1 IYTVNISLQDDEP
14 EVGPYTILI
23 FNMPFL
29 TQLAL
34 NTRVISAAQL
44 NALLRHL
51 TLPALETLRLKTPG
65 IDPMVLGKFLLRHTK
80 LQDLQLDFW
89 AATRFELSSL
99 VSPAIAHP
107 TLTEIEV
114 FGAVRAENICFTI
127 ECLYLSPLLATFN
140 FSVLHFDLTGL
151 NPAFSLIAQRAL
163 DAHLSL
169 TIDDDAYE
177 FIPGTLAEETVSIA
191 QNLYCLRSVSIN
203 CYSTHIALRVLPWL
217 ALFPTLLKVRFGRL
231 IGWQGA
237 QRQDVLQSEGEW
249 QKFMT
254 EANNVLA
261 HVPDVRGWI

>member
-1 IYTVNISLQDDEP
+1 MYTVNISLQDDEP

-23 FNMPFL
+23 FDVPFL
-29 TQLAL
+29 TQLVL
-34 NTRVISAAQL
+34 STLVISAAQL
-44 NALLRHL
+44 AALLRHL
-51 TLPALETLRLKTPG
+51 TLPALKTLRLTTPE

-80 LQDLQLDFW
+80 LKELQLDFW
-89 AATRFELSSL
+89 AATRLELSSPL
-99 VSPAIAHP
+99 VSPEIAHP
-107 TLTEIEV
+107 TLTRIKV
-114 FGAVRAENICFTI
+114 FGVENICFTI

-140 FSVLHFDLTGL
+140 FSVLHSDLTGL

-169 TIDDDAYE
+169 TIDDDGLEA
-177 FIPGTLAEETVSIA
+177 IPGTLAEETVSIA
-191 QNLYCLRSVSIN
+191 QNLHCLRSVSIN

-231 IGWQGA
+231 IRRQGA
-237 QRQDVLQSEGEW
+237 QRQDVSQSEGEW

-261 HVPDVRGWI
+261 HVPDVRGWIN